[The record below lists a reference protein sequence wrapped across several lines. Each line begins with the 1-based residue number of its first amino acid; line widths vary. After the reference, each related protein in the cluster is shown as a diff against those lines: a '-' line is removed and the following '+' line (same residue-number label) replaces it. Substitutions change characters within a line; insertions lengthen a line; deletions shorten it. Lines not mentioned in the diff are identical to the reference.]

1 MEEKMSKELE
11 KLLQAAK
18 DGSVS
23 RRDFLK
29 KSAVATG
36 LGVTAMS
43 GFMAACGQAPNTPA
57 AAEEPM
63 QAAPETKLRAATSEL
78 GMKCSWCAR
87 GADTVKFLGGI
98 LGVEVVVF
106 DGELNID
113 KQRRDIEDMA
123 SQDWSWVQIHPQAI
137 DAFVDPVKAMIAKG
151 IPVIDMDTRLVQ
163 DLSSLGIVTFL
174 EPDNFFMG
182 STVTKTLLEGIGG
195 KGQIVHTQGPLGHT
209 GAQGRAAGF
218 HSVVDQF
225 PDIEI
230 VDETPCNWDI
240 DLTRKT
246 WEDLLVK
253 YPDIVG
259 GMFHNDDM
267 ALAAY
272 EAIKAAGKEKQIKL
286 VGVDGME
293 PALKAVMDDRLMCT
307 VVNPTGRV
315 HGGGVWV
322 GYNVATGKTPKEK
335 VPPFIRTDGPYIDK
349 VIAPGI
355 LYLAENLLI

>member
-1 MEEKMSKELE
+1 MSKELDHI
-11 KLLQAAK
+11 LDQAK
-18 DGSVS
+18 NGSIT
-23 RRDFLK
+23 RRDFVK
-29 KSAVATG
+29 KSAIATG
-36 LGVTAMS
+36 LGAVAMT
-43 GFMAACGQAPNTPA
+43 GLLAACGQAPTA
-57 AAEEPM
+57 TTGDEPVKV
-63 QAAPETKLRAATSEL
+63 APETKMRVATSEL

-87 GADTVKFLGGI
+87 GADTVKFMGGI
-98 LGVEVVVF
+98 LGVDVTVF

-113 KQRRDIEDMA
+113 KQRKDIEDMA

-137 DAFVDPVKAMIAKG
+137 DAFVDPVKAMVAKG

-182 STVTKTLLEGIGG
+182 SAVTKILMEAIGS
-195 KGQIVHTQGPLGHT
+195 KGQVVHTQGPLGHT

-218 HSVVDQF
+218 HSVVDQL
-225 PDIEI
+225 PGIEI

-253 YPDIVG
+253 YPDIVA

-272 EAIKAAGKEKQIKL
+272 EAIKAAGRESQIKL

-293 PALKAVMDDRLMCT
+293 PALKAVLDGRLLAT

-315 HGGGVWV
+315 HEGAFWV
-322 GYNVATGKTPKEK
+322 GYNIATGKTPKET
-335 VPPFIRTDGPYIDK
+335 VPAFIRTDGPVIDK

-355 LYLAENLLI
+355 LYLAENLRI

>member
-1 MEEKMSKELE
+1 MSTELE
-11 KLLQAAK
+11 KLLDQGRKGA
-18 DGSVS
+18 VS

-29 KSAVATG
+29 MSSVATG
-36 LGVTAMS
+36 VSVAAMS
-43 GFMAACGQAPNTPA
+43 GILSACGQAPTPA
-57 AAEEPM
+57 TANEPV
-63 QAAPETKLRAATSEL
+63 QIPTKTKMRAATSEL

-87 GADTVKFLGGI
+87 GADTAKFFGGL

-137 DAFVDPVKAMIAKG
+137 DAFTEPVKALIAKG
-151 IPVIDMDTRLVQ
+151 IPVVDMDTRLVQ

-182 STVTKTLLEGIGG
+182 SAVTKTLVDAIGG
-195 KGQIVHTQGPLGHT
+195 KGDIVQTQGPLGHT

-218 HSVVDQF
+218 HSVIDKYPDVHVVD
-225 PDIEI
+225 D
-230 VDETPCNWDI
+230 TPCNWDI

-246 WEDLLVK
+246 WDDLLVK
-253 YPDIVG
+253 FPNIVG

-272 EAIKAAGKEKQIKL
+272 ESIKAAGKENQIKI
-286 VGVDGME
+286 VGIDGMA
-293 PALKAVMDDRLMCT
+293 PALQAVLDDKLLCT

-315 HGGGVWV
+315 HGGAIWV
-322 GYNVATGKTPKEK
+322 GYNVATGKTPKES

-349 VIAPGI
+349 VVAPGI
-355 LYLAENLLI
+355 LYLANNLLI

>member
-1 MEEKMSKELE
+1 MSIELDR
-11 KLLQAAK
+11 LLDKARNGK
-18 DGSVS
+18 IS

-36 LGVTAMS
+36 LSVATLS
-43 GFMAACGQAPNTPA
+43 GLMTACGQAPTEA
-57 AAEEPM
+57 AANEPVAVAGENKYRM
-63 QAAPETKLRAATSEL
+63 ATSEL

-87 GADTVKFLGGI
+87 GADTVKFMGGI
-98 LGVEVVVF
+98 LGVDVTVF

-113 KQRRDIEDMA
+113 TQRKQLEDA
-123 SQDWSWVQIHPQAI
+123 AAQDWSWIQIHPQAI
-137 DAFVDPVKAMIAKG
+137 DAFVDPVKAMVAKG

-163 DLSSLGIVTFL
+163 DLSTLGVVTFL

-182 STVTKTLLEGIGG
+182 SEVTKILMAAIGS

-209 GAQGRAAGF
+209 GAQGRTAGF
-218 HSVVDQF
+218 HSIIDTL
-225 PDIEI
+225 PDIEL

-246 WEDLLVK
+246 WDDLLIK

-259 GMFHNDDM
+259 GMFDNDDM

-272 EAIKAAGKEKQIKL
+272 QSIKAAGREGQIKI

-293 PALKAVMDDRLMCT
+293 PALKAVLDGSLLAT

-315 HGGGVWV
+315 HEGAFWV
-322 GYNVATGKTPKEK
+322 GYNIATGKTPKET
-335 VPPFIRTDGPYIDK
+335 VPSFIRTDGPVIDK
-349 VIAPGI
+349 TIAPGI
-355 LYLAENLLI
+355 LYLAENLRI

>member
-1 MEEKMSKELE
+1 MSKEYDSVLE
-11 KLLQAAK
+11 KARNGAI
-18 DGSVS
+18 S

-29 KSAVATG
+29 QSAVATG
-36 LGVTAMS
+36 ISIATLS
-43 GFMAACGQAPNTPA
+43 GLLTACGQSTEGEK
-57 AAEEPM
+57 AEEPVKC
-63 QAAPETKLRAATSEL
+63 PVIKYRCATSEL

-87 GADTVKFLGGI
+87 GADTVKFYGSI
-98 LGVEVVVF
+98 LGAEVVVY

-113 KQRRDIEDMA
+113 KQRKDIEDMA
-123 SQDWSWVQIHPQAI
+123 SQTWDWVQIHPQAI
-137 DAFVDPVKAMIAKG
+137 DAFVDPVKSMVEKF
-151 IPVIDMDTRLVQ
+151 PVIDMDTRLAQNLEELKVE
-163 DLSSLGIVTFL
+163 TFL
-174 EPDNFFMG
+174 EPDNLFMG
-182 STVTKTLLEGIGG
+182 SVVTQTLVDALGG
-195 KGQIVHTQGPLGHT
+195 KGQVVHTQGPLGHT

-218 HSVVDQF
+218 HSVVDQY
-225 PDIEI
+225 PDIEV

-246 WEDLLVK
+246 WDDLLIK

-272 EAIKAAGKEKQIKL
+272 QSIKAAGKVDQIKI

-293 PALKAVMDDRLMCT
+293 PALKAVMDDVLLCT

-315 HGGGVWV
+315 HGGAFWV
-322 GYNVATGKTPKEK
+322 GYNVANGKYARHTTPT
-335 VPPFIRTDGPYIDK
+335 FIRTDGPYIDK
-349 VIAPGI
+349 VVAPGI

>member
-1 MEEKMSKELE
+1 MSGQLE
-11 KLLQAAK
+11 RLLNDAREGK
-18 DGSVS
+18 IT
-23 RRDFLK
+23 RRDFILK
-29 KSAVATG
+29 ASILTGMSAATLSG
-36 LGVTAMS
+36 ILATAS
-43 GFMAACGQAPNTPA
+43 PVSAAHAKEMAN
-57 AAEEPM
+57 EPVELPL
-63 QAAPETKLRAATSEL
+63 QQKKYRVATSEL

-106 DGELNID
+106 DGELSID

-123 SQDWSWVQIHPQAI
+123 GQDWSWVQIHPQAI
-137 DAFVDPVKAMIAKG
+137 DAFVDPVKKLISKG
-151 IPVIDMDTRLVQ
+151 VPVIDMDTRLVQ
-163 DLSSLGIVTFL
+163 NLATLGIVTFL

-182 STVTKTLLEGIGG
+182 STVTQTLVKAIGG
-195 KGQIVHTQGPLGHT
+195 KGNVVHTQGPLGHT

-218 HSVVDQF
+218 HSVVDQYK
-225 PDIEI
+225 DIKI
-230 VDETPCNWDI
+230 LDETPCNWDI

-253 YPDIVG
+253 FPQIDG
-259 GMFHNDDM
+259 AMFHNDDM

-272 EAIKAAGKEKQIKL
+272 EAIKAAGREKQIKL

-293 PALKAVMDDRLMCT
+293 PALKAVMDGRLLAT

-315 HGGGVWV
+315 HCGAFWV
-322 GYNVATGKTPKEK
+322 GYNLVTGKTPKEK
-335 VPPFIRTDGPYIDK
+335 IPPFIRTDGPFIDP

>member
-1 MEEKMSKELE
+1 MTEELDRLFADVREGK
-11 KLLQAAK
+11 
-18 DGSVS
+18 VT
-23 RRDFLK
+23 RRDFIK
-29 KSAVATG
+29 KSAVLTG
-36 LGVTAMS
+36 LSAAAVSGVL
-43 GFMAACGQAPNTPA
+43 AACGQPA
-57 AAEEPM
+57 AAPKDA
-63 QAAPETKLRAATSEL
+63 AAPAAVPEKKKFRVATSEL

-87 GADTVKFLGGI
+87 GADTVKWYGEVY
-98 LGVEVVVF
+98 GVDVVVF

-113 KQRRDIEDMA
+113 KQRKDIEDIA
-123 SQDWSWVQIHPQAI
+123 SQDWSWVQIHPMSI
-137 DAFVDPVKAMIAKG
+137 DAFTDPLKKIVAKG
-151 IPVIDMDTRLVQ
+151 IPLIDMDTRFVQ
-163 DLSSLGIVTFL
+163 DLSTLGIVTFL

-182 STVTKTLLEGIGG
+182 SSVTTALMAAIGG
-195 KGQIVHTQGPLGHT
+195 KGKIVHTQGPLGHT

-218 HSVVDQF
+218 HSVADKFTDVK
-225 PDIEI
+225 I

-246 WEDLLVK
+246 WDDLLVK

-272 EAIKAAGKEKQIKL
+272 QSIKAAGKEKQIKI

-293 PALKAVMDDRLMCT
+293 PALKAVMDGTLLNT

-315 HGGGVWV
+315 HGGAFMV
-322 GYNVATGKTPKEK
+322 GYNIVSGKTKKEN
-335 VPPFIRTDGPYIDK
+335 VPPFIRTDGPFIDK
-349 VIAPGI
+349 SIAPGL